1 MQSSSANPAIE
12 LFNLSDGTESVE
24 TRDNES
30 INECKSQTSLQ
41 TQKSE
46 ITDMNFHEHEKRW
59 AEMCEDSDVSFSSAL
74 RYLRVRMF
82 VDRNMLVIV
91 DESQLRQLALALYR
105 YRSGDIDESIQDK
118 EFISNM
124 FDWGENL
131 VFDPSVSGVL

>member
-41 TQKSE
+41 TQKCE

>member
-1 MQSSSANPAIE
+1 
-12 LFNLSDGTESVE
+12 
-24 TRDNES
+24 
-30 INECKSQTSLQ
+30 
-41 TQKSE
+41 
-46 ITDMNFHEHEKRW
+46 MNFHEHEKRW